1 MNYLYQATFLLCF
14 LATACQNTISSLSTP
29 EHVRLGN
36 QEIASFAKEVKATT
50 QLQILGTGGGFLDK
64 INIIS
69 FTFSSKE
76 APTVEEARMLFY
88 EIATRFLSRINQNE
102 AIRPYLVKYPFT
114 IENLK
119 LVILF
124 FGNKPGSISGVSFT
138 PPYEF
143 IKRPSFVYYSTDNLK
158 TQHMEVIFQETYEEG
173 LERFEQQKK
182 EQQSKQ

>member
-1 MNYLYQATFLLCF
+1 
-14 LATACQNTISSLSTP
+14 
-29 EHVRLGN
+29 
-36 QEIASFAKEVKATT
+36 
-50 QLQILGTGGGFLDK
+50 
-64 INIIS
+64 
-69 FTFSSKE
+69 
-76 APTVEEARMLFY
+76 MLFY

-114 IENLK
+114 IENLE

-124 FGNKPGSISGVSFT
+124 FGNKPGSVSGVSFK

-143 IKRPSFVYYSTDNLK
+143 IKRPSFVFYSTRNPITKRRECLF
-158 TQHMEVIFQETYEEG
+158 EETYEEG